1 MDDVS
6 AFWAI
11 VYLILR
17 LFGLLLIAR
26 VVIEFIRSFAR
37 DWHPSGFIVVIL
49 EAIFTITDPPVRLL
63 RRLIPPIPLGG
74 IRLDVSI
81 MILLLVVLLLTEV
94 AAGLASTV

>member
-1 MDDVS
+1 MS

-17 LFGLLLIAR
+17 LVGLLLIAR

>member
-1 MDDVS
+1 MS